1 MLHLISEE
9 ASADLEEITDYFL
22 SVSVGA
28 GDALWASK
36 AERFVTEFD
45 RKCLYLTQ
53 FLCIGKL
60 YIELTSELRGIRLE
74 RYIVF
79 YRVYSDRLSIVRIV
93 NASRDL
99 KKLFSESWSTVEPP
113 PNP

>member
-22 SVSVGA
+22 NVSVEA
-28 GDALWASK
+28 GD
-36 AERFVTEFD
+36 RFVKEFD

-53 FLCIGKL
+53 FPYIGKR
-60 YIELTSELRGIRLE
+60 YAELASDLRGLRLE
-74 RYIVF
+74 RYIIF

-99 KKLFSESWSTVEPP
+99 KGLFSES
-113 PNP
+113 

>member
-22 SVSVGA
+22 SVSVEA
-28 GDALWASK
+28 GD
-36 AERFVTEFD
+36 RFVEEFD
-45 RKCLYLTQ
+45 GKCLYLTQ
-53 FLCIGKL
+53 FPYIGKL
-60 YIELTSELRGIRLE
+60 YAELAPDLRGLRLE
-74 RYIVF
+74 RYIIF

-99 KKLFSESWSTVEPP
+99 KGLFSES
-113 PNP
+113 